1 MKDKMSKMGKSH
13 TTKATSGGMKD
24 VSARREGKGGK
35 QHNSG
40 FPRQVAKTEGGSTI
54 SGRSGPK
61 RN

>member
-1 MKDKMSKMGKSH
+1 MKDKMGKSH
-13 TTKATSGGMKD
+13 TKKATYGGTKD

-40 FPRQVAKTEGGSTI
+40 FPRPVAKTQGGSTI

-61 RN
+61 KN